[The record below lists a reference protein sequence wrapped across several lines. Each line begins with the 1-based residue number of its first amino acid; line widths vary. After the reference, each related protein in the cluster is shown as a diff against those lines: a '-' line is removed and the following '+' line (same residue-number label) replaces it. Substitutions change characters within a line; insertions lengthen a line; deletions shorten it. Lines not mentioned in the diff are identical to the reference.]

1 LVRRTADIDKLEGT
15 GASTMI
21 HLVEEARILHRS
33 KQPL

>member
-15 GASTMI
+15 GASRLTHI
-21 HLVEEARILHRS
+21 VEQARMLHRS